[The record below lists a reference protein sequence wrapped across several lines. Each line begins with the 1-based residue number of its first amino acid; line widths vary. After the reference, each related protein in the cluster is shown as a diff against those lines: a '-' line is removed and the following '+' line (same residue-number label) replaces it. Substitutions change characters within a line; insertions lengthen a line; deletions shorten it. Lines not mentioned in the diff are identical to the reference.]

1 MLETIEQ
8 ISREF
13 FEKLGVQV
21 NSLEVSEEQDHIYL
35 VKIQS
40 DDSSLL
46 IGPHGRNLETIKTM
60 LKLLAS
66 KKTEERIIIHVEV
79 NDYLKEKEEKLY
91 NFIDSKIGLVHKL
104 SKEITLPYLSSYERK
119 KVHSYVAEKDKQ
131 IATKSV
137 WEWKDRR
144 MHLYK
149 IEKKVDISI
158 DIDGDDI

>member
-60 LKLLAS
+60 LKLLTS
-66 KKTEERIIIHVEV
+66 KKNR
-79 NDYLKEKEEKLY
+79 
-91 NFIDSKIGLVHKL
+91 
-104 SKEITLPYLSSYERK
+104 RK
-119 KVHSYVAEKDKQ
+119 NHYPC
-131 IATKSV
+131 
-137 WEWKDRR
+137 
-144 MHLYK
+144 
-149 IEKKVDISI
+149 
-158 DIDGDDI
+158 